1 MSRGF
6 LLSQSHR
13 SAFSREPS
21 PSHDCPHEVS
31 IQKAKG
37 KDQKNQ
43 KGSETWGAQP
53 NPTTSYFK
61 SATGEVRGELGPRG
75 LTPISSRIQR
85 LFLSSASQHKLPPLP
100 HHARQ
105 GKGLHPQYLLIPKIR
120 TPWSWGSLGMST
132 LIKDTVLRMK
142 WIWSYLV

>member
-1 MSRGF
+1 MC
-6 LLSQSHR
+6 
-13 SAFSREPS
+13 SAWEPS
-21 PSHDCPHEVS
+21 PFHGHPHRVS

-43 KGSETWGAQP
+43 KGQSLEAGAT
-53 NPTTSYFK
+53 PTPLQATS
-61 SATGEVRGELGPRG
+61 SQLLGDVRGKTRA
-75 LTPISSRIQR
+75 QR
-85 LFLSSASQHKLPPLP
+85 LSPHLWQHPEDPSVFSITAQASTPLLPSG
-100 HHARQ
+100 Q
-105 GKGLHPQYLLIPKIR
+105 GKGLYPQYLLIPKIR